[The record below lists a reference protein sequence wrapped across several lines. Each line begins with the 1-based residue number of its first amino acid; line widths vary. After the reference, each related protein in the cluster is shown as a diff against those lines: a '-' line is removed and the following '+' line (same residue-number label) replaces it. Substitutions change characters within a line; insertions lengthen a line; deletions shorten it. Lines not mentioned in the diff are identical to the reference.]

1 VTIATLPGFGVISF
15 GKLGLSYPTLR
26 GFVTPDYQYMILI
39 YFYTSVLHSA
49 KWTNYNSASSMLS
62 LHNSRLSN
70 LLSPS
75 LIKERN
81 NYHFPTSPSSNPEPV
96 CILSMCLD
104 KSCLFSNLD

>member
-15 GKLGLSYPTLR
+15 GNLGLSYPTLR
-26 GFVTPDYQYMILI
+26 GFVTHDYQNMILI

-49 KWTNYNSASSMLS
+49 KWTSILLS

-75 LIKERN
+75 LIKELN